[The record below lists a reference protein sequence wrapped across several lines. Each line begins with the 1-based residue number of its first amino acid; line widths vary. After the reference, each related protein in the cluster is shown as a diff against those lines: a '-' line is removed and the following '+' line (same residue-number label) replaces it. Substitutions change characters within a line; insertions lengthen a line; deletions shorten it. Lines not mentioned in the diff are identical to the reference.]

1 MEVTREDRDGGV
13 LLNVSGNVDIYTSP
27 ELRGELKAAIDA
39 KCPRIVV
46 DMEQVTFVDSSGLA
60 TLIEGLQR
68 VKKFEG
74 RLVLCSLSKPVLGVF
89 QLSNLDTLFE
99 IAPDRD
105 AAFAA

>member
-1 MEVTREDRDGGV
+1 MEVTREERNGGI
-13 LLNVSGNVDIYTSP
+13 LLDVAGNVDIYTSP
-27 ELRGELKAAIDA
+27 ELRGDLKAAIDA

-46 DMEQVTFVDSSGLA
+46 DMARVTFVDSSGLA

-68 VKKFEG
+68 VKTFNG
-74 RLVLCSLSKPVLGVF
+74 RIVLCSLPKPVLGVF
-89 QLSNLDTLFE
+89 QLSNLDSLFE